1 MFGDHSTRPDV
12 GPPIATLAVFLT
24 IRHSNDVRDESI
36 LEAALVSR
44 ATARLAKVCEIALRG
59 VELSLPQYRLLTYLA
74 EGSAAAAALAERL
87 IVSRPSV
94 TTLVDG
100 LVDRGLVERQPDRVD
115 RRRVD
120 HLLTSS
126 GHEALSRADAA
137 VADMLH
143 ELIGRLGPADAR
155 RALEGLALVH
165 QALELALAER
175 ELGDQAEEPQT
186 ARPVASS

>member
-1 MFGDHSTRPDV
+1 M
-12 GPPIATLAVFLT
+12 
-24 IRHSNDVRDESI
+24 
-36 LEAALVSR
+36 
-44 ATARLAKVCEIALRG
+44 ALRG

-100 LVDRGLVERQPDRVD
+100 LVDRGMVERQPDPVD

-126 GHEALSRADAA
+126 GREALSRADAA
-137 VADMLH
+137 IADMLH
-143 ELIGRLGPADAR
+143 ELIGRLDSVDAQ
-155 RALEGLALVH
+155 RALEGLALLH
-165 QALELALAER
+165 EALELALVER
-175 ELGDQAEEPQT
+175 ELDERAEPQ
-186 ARPVASS
+186 AASS